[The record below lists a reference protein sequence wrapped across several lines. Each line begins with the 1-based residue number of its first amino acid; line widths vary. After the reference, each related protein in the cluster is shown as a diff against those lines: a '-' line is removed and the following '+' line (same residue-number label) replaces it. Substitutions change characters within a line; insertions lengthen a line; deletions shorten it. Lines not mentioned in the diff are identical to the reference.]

1 MQVWS
6 LFPLL
11 TGPFAAVYFCELEHL
26 QHMFTFKDVRVLLGV
41 IERWELLKARSRCS
55 ERDSSEEPQ
64 QLRCDLD
71 NITSWL
77 KNVIPELDRLQE
89 PDPAACIEEMEARAK
104 ELKVRFNTK
113 HKKEE
118 FVLIIKKSKNKKMD
132 DCFFF
137 FFFLQEMQKV
147 FTHYKSI
154 MLSVNLRSEEAP
166 EAQERLTSMNRD
178 WSRACTGLQQ
188 WDLSLRKKLMQCQVR
203 GNTTTDY

>member
-55 ERDSSEEPQ
+55 ERDSSEDPQ

-137 FFFLQEMQKV
+137 FFFCRRCRKCLLTTSLSCYQSTCEVRKLQK
-147 FTHYKSI
+147 H
-154 MLSVNLRSEEAP
+154 R
-166 EAQERLTSMNRD
+166 RD
-178 WSRACTGLQQ
+178 
-188 WDLSLRKKLMQCQVR
+188 
-203 GNTTTDY
+203 

>member
-1 MQVWS
+1 MQVWP

-64 QLRCDLD
+64 QLGCDLD

-118 FVLIIKKSKNKKMD
+118 FVLIIKKSKNKKWMIAFFLS
-132 DCFFF
+132 FFF
-137 FFFLQEMQKV
+137 AGDAESVYSLQVYHAVSQPAK
-147 FTHYKSI
+147 
-154 MLSVNLRSEEAP
+154 
-166 EAQERLTSMNRD
+166 
-178 WSRACTGLQQ
+178 
-188 WDLSLRKKLMQCQVR
+188 
-203 GNTTTDY
+203 